1 MGEGICFHRC
11 PRYDRC
17 ASSMRLIDSGLTRN
31 TAQVFKDV
39 LAHAHWKL
47 ENVSALLC
55 PNYALSLII
64 VVRSLLLF
72 LMRSTIV
79 QKYVDYSP
87 ATVVERTH
95 FLFQKHPYAR
105 IMREHYSIMK
115 DTAKR
120 PHVIGLT
127 ASPIFNVKNPL
138 KALTE
143 IEQISACRVFVV
155 KDNKEELKN
164 FTFQAK
170 PIHCDYEPSPRF
182 FPMYP
187 GPSAS
192 PGLSLWDHLHSD
204 GLLPSRFLGNERWY
218 NGTCC
223 RYRSTVDALGPFAA
237 DLFIYI
243 LRQLPNSLFADND
256 LPEVTKKRAKM
267 AKFRHILQSHH
278 ARLFS
283 DDPMTTLSP
292 DWVSPK
298 VLRLREL
305 LANEDASTFRGMIF
319 VGQRHF
325 ASCLSVILPRLD
337 LAGFAPAPLVGHGEG
352 VTSNVTRLGSKGMG
366 FNTQERV
373 VQQFRDGELNLI
385 IATSVGEEGLDFP
398 QCSFVCRF
406 DMPHTLPAYIQS
418 RGRARHSDSKFV
430 LMLEAGENLD
440 RVRAIALEKSEP
452 SMKHLYGRKMEK
464 RDKGEL
470 PDDPDDGVPAANEQ
484 SYTVEKTGAT
494 LHASSAI
501 SLLNNLCSLIP
512 RDAHTPIL
520 LPRYEMAP
528 NLFLYKVTLPASL
541 PVPRDKLVFRGEV
554 GTSKKGAKRSAA
566 YEAVLELYK
575 LGVYDDH
582 FLPVN
587 RNRGSVTDDID
598 GKPPVKVD
606 HLQPMMEVPVFDV
619 WGDVW
624 RDQAT
629 AYIHPLEVEGQIEMA
644 LVLGNSLDGRA
655 STIWESNRPVSF
667 RMGAGIA
674 MVHSGEEKT
683 RTLDTMER
691 YTKFYLSHSVTR
703 KGKGKTRVFLVP
715 FDVAKGQPDY
725 AEMERILSAPHTLDW
740 SMEGISDQDDVYAQ
754 LLVDCRPVKVLGV
767 QSNMSAAEA
776 LTEKKLAKKFAS
788 IQKLRSGLVV
798 PENDPILRCRRV
810 LCTTSSEYRDPILQK
825 QSLLGVEDLF
835 WPKSLCERVNI
846 TTRTLDYFKLL
857 PPLTRH
863 LSDIFRARAAI
874 VILGLPSLN
883 LDRAAEAL
891 MLPSSNASFSNQRL
905 ETLGDSFLKLAT
917 SVHAFNKFPYKHEG
931 QLSCLR
937 QNSLCNKYLMGRGH
951 ALELM
956 RFMTVEPNNHRTW
969 RLNVEKTVVDE
980 HGLSYVKRFIARRS
994 IQDCMEA
1001 LLGAALMSGGIQCGL
1016 SAGTKMGLCFGGTNA
1031 WPTRYAK
1038 VEPTPRANICAAL
1051 EDALGYHFKDQ
1062 NLVMEAINHPTS
1074 GTGGAT
1080 YQRLEFLGDGEY
1092 LRRAQRRSK

>member
-1 MGEGICFHRC
+1 
-11 PRYDRC
+11 
-17 ASSMRLIDSGLTRN
+17 MRLIDSGLTRDI
-31 TAQVFKDV
+31 AQVFKDV

-47 ENVSALLC
+47 ENVTILPS
-55 PNYALSLII
+55 PNYALSLIT

-72 LMRSTIV
+72 STRSTIV
-79 QKYVDYSP
+79 QKYVGFNP
-87 ATVVERTH
+87 ATIVRRTH

-105 IMREHYSIMK
+105 IMREHYSVMM
-115 DTAKR
+115 DTDQR

-143 IEQISACRVFVV
+143 IEQLSTCRVFVV
-155 KDNKEELKN
+155 KDNKEELKK

-170 PIHCDYEPSPRF
+170 PIHCDYEPSPKS

-187 GPSAS
+187 GPGAS
-192 PGLSLWDHLHSD
+192 PGLPLWDHLHSD
-204 GLLPSRFLGNERWY
+204 GLLPSRFLGNDKWFRA
-218 NGTCC
+218 TCC

-237 DLFIYI
+237 DLFIYLHIDNI
-243 LRQLPNSLFADND
+243 LTELMHQLPNPLFADND
-256 LPEVTKKRAKM
+256 PPEVTKKRAKV
-267 AKFRHILQSHH
+267 ARFRHILQSHN
-278 ARLFS
+278 ARLF
-283 DDPMTTLSP
+283 PEGPTTPISR

-337 LAGFAPAPLVGHGEG
+337 LPNFAPAPLVGHGEG

-373 VQQFRDGELNLI
+373 VQQFREGKLNLI

-418 RGRARHSDSKFV
+418 RGRARHSNSKFV
-430 LMLEAGENLD
+430 LMLETGTNCD

-452 SMKHLYGRKMEK
+452 SMKQLYGRKMEK
-464 RDKGEL
+464 RDRGEL
-470 PDDPDDGVPAANEQ
+470 PDELDDGMPGAGEA
-484 SYTVEKTGAT
+484 SYTVPKTGAT

-512 RDAHTPIL
+512 RDAHTPIP

-541 PVPRDKLVFRGEV
+541 PVPRDMLVFRGEV
-554 GTSKKGAKRSAA
+554 TSSKKGAKRSAA
-566 YEAVLELYK
+566 FKAVFELYK
-575 LGVYDDH
+575 LGVFDDH
-582 FLPVN
+582 LLPVN

-598 GKPPVKVD
+598 GRPPVNVD
-606 HLQPMMEVPVFDV
+606 HLQPIMEAPVIDI

-629 AYIHPLEVEGQIEMA
+629 GYIHPLEVEGQVEMA
-644 LVLGNSLDGRA
+644 LVLGNSLEGRA
-655 STIWESNRPVSF
+655 STVWESNRPVSF
-667 RMGAGIA
+667 RMGAGKP
-674 MVHSGEEKT
+674 VVYSGQEKMQA
-683 RTLDTMER
+683 LDIMER
-691 YTKFYLSHSVTR
+691 YTKFYLGYAVTR
-703 KGKGKTRVFLVP
+703 KGKGKSRVFLVP
-715 FDVAKGQPDY
+715 FDAARRQPDY
-725 AEMERILSAPHTLDW
+725 AEMERILSTPHTLDRGTA
-740 SMEGISDQDDVYAQ
+740 GISDIGDVYVQ
-754 LLVDCRPVKVLGV
+754 LLGDGKLAKVLGV
-767 QSNMSAAEA
+767 QSNMSTAEA
-776 LTEKKLAKKFAS
+776 LAETKLAKKFAS
-788 IQKLRSGLVV
+788 IQKFRPGFEV
-798 PENDPILRCRRV
+798 PDNDPILRCRRV

-825 QSLLGVEDLF
+825 QSLLGSEDLF
-835 WPKSLCERVNI
+835 WPQSLCERVNI

-863 LSDIFRARAAI
+863 LSDIFRARAAT
-874 VILGLPSLN
+874 VVLGLPPLN

-905 ETLGDSFLKLAT
+905 ETLGDAFLKLAT
-917 SVHAFNKFPYKHEG
+917 GIHVFNKFPYKHEG

-937 QNSLCNKYLMGRGH
+937 QNSICNKYLMGRGH
-951 ALELM
+951 VLELM

-969 RLNVEKTVVDE
+969 RLNVEETVVDE
-980 HGLSYVKRFIARRS
+980 HGLSYVKRHIPRRS

-1001 LLGAALMSGGIQCGL
+1001 LLGAALLSGGIQCGL
-1016 SAGTKMGLCFGGTNA
+1016 SAGTKMGLCFGGA
-1031 WPTRYAK
+1031 DPWPTRYEK

-1062 NLVMEAINHPTS
+1062 RLVMEAINHPTS
-1074 GTGGAT
+1074 ATGGAT

-1092 LRRAQRRSK
+1092 PATGEGQSNRN